1 MRIGKITENTLKRSV
16 LKQIR
21 TEYKG
26 IKSAAAGSDCAFSKE
41 ERVFSA
47 ASPMELAISDMGFY
61 AVVKAANSL
70 AAQGITPD
78 HVTLTILLPPD
89 AEEKELKIVVASA
102 IEGARVSGT
111 TYAGGH
117 TQTSTAVNRP
127 IVVAE
132 AAGYALE
139 SAEGRSP
146 APGKALEEAEG
157 RNLVLESAEGR
168 LPAPGDD
175 IVVAGWIALEGTAI
189 IAHEKKEELATRY
202 PVPFIEKA
210 ERFKELVSIRRVAD
224 LIYGRG
230 EELPTGDGIFLP
242 NAHAV
247 NTLVHDLSQG
257 GVYAALWEFAERA
270 GCGLK
275 ADLKKIPIRQ
285 ESIEICEFFEINPY
299 QLLSGGSLLVA
310 TPDGEKLAEFLE
322 DNGIPAAVIGS
333 FEKGKDRLII
343 NDDESRFLEL
353 PQPDEIYK
361 VF

>member
-146 APGKALEEAEG
+146 APG
-157 RNLVLESAEGR
+157 
-168 LPAPGDD
+168 DD

-230 EELPTGDGIFLP
+230 EGASTDGEIFIP
-242 NAHAV
+242 GAHAV